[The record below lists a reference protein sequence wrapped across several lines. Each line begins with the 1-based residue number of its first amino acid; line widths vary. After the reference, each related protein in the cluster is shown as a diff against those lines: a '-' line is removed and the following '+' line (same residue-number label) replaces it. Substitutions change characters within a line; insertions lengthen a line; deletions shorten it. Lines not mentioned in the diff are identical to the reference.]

1 MSEKVDKVLSGIII
15 ILIVVVIWKWFQSSS
30 SCGAAL
36 LPCGCNIGKC
46 GCTQISRQIPQRQMP
61 QRQSNCSSGFEG
73 SNKQVGKIDSPAELS
88 EYGVPLDPELDVVIK
103 SHAEYNSGNGFN
115 GLAQGS
121 SSNTVLE
128 ETGRS
133 YGTANFV
140 GLTARKFCKARE
152 LARPAAE
159 SRVVPSSSIEE
170 ACHINMLDLV

>member
-15 ILIVVVIWKWFQSSS
+15 ILIVVVIWKWFQSSN
-30 SCGAAL
+30 SCDSNM
-36 LPCGCNIGKC
+36 LPCGCKIGQC
-46 GCTQISRQIPQRQMP
+46 GCAQISRQAPQRQAYQRQMP
-61 QRQSNCSSGFEG
+61 YSSGFEG
-73 SNKQVGKIDSPAELS
+73 SNKQVGKIDTPAELTSSGVPIDDDIAAIKKSHS
-88 EYGVPLDPELDVVIK
+88 EYT
-103 SHAEYNSGNGFN
+103 NGNGFS

-159 SRVVPSSSIEE
+159 SRIVPSQSIEE
-170 ACHINMLDLV
+170 SCHVNMLDLV